1 MNVSKL
7 NSELLR
13 VSSMLQKLDAAIA
26 EAYFTEIGDYG
37 QLIKLLRTDDA
48 KSYRTIGKAFNF
60 VIAQYNSLITRH
72 VLMDE
77 LGNRAYSMSYLK
89 LSRLSL
95 QMIETQIQDKLKQ
108 LEIRLTFVTNAAALM
123 GISEESEQEPPIT
136 PPTDPEEPEVK
147 PPVEP
152 EEPNLK
158 PFPTQVINRGWKR
171 VKEFPEREWPG
182 IQGPAIDNDWYYTFG
197 MRSNSDT
204 KLRLI
209 VSNRRDNSKSFIATG
224 DIGDY
229 SKQAWKDN
237 PIDHPLGHTNGST
250 VLEQNGDQVTLLVA
264 SMHPGQV
271 ATAIVNLTNKTVRVG
286 KKFYCYG
293 SKGEQIG
300 AVTSVQKLA
309 DGRILFK
316 ASGYYWWGVFKNNN
330 LILTK
335 AFKYHNNNARDL
347 INQIFGD
354 EFVKSVAGQ
363 ADWFEDGYLYWIA
376 WSDNWEKCF
385 VFELIPNGPNDTAI
399 WSNRMWWDEVKN
411 RRFEPE
417 RVWFENGKMMSGI
430 SMNRPYESF
439 IAELNF
445 EKHKENEG

>member
-1 MNVSKL
+1 
-7 NSELLR
+7 
-13 VSSMLQKLDAAIA
+13 MLQKLDTAIA
-26 EAYFTEIGDYG
+26 EVYFTEIGDYG

-72 VLMDE
+72 VLMDA

-95 QMIETQIQDKLKQ
+95 QTIETQIQDKLKQ
-108 LEIRLTFVTNAAALM
+108 LDIRLTFVTNAATLM
-123 GISEESEQEPPIT
+123 GASEESEQEPPIT
-136 PPTDPEEPEVK
+136 PPK
-147 PPVEP
+147 EP

-182 IQGPAIDNDWYYTFG
+182 IQGTAIDNDWYYTFG

-229 SKQAWKDN
+229 SKQAWEDN

-250 VLEQNGDQVTLLVA
+250 VLSRSGDEVTLLTA
-264 SMHPGQV
+264 SMHPGQI
-271 ATAIVNLTNKTVRVG
+271 ATAIVNLKNKTVRKG
-286 KKFYCYG
+286 KVTYLYG
-293 SKGEQIG
+293 SAGERIG
-300 AVTSVQKLA
+300 AVTSVQKMS
-309 DGRILFK
+309 DGKILFK
-316 ASGYYWWGVFKNNN
+316 ASSYYWWGTYREDRI
-330 LILTK
+330 ILTK
-335 AFKYHNNNARDL
+335 AFKWNNGTAIEL
-347 INQIFGD
+347 IHKLFGQS
-354 EFVKSVAGQ
+354 FVKTVAGQ
-363 ADWFEDGYLYWIA
+363 ADWYEDGYLYSIS
-376 WSDNWEKCF
+376 WSDDWEKCF

-399 WSNRMWWDEVKN
+399 WSNRMWWDEVKG

-417 RVWFENGKMMSGI
+417 SIWFEGNQMKSGV

-445 EKHKENEG
+445 KK